1 MKRLAGALLFVCAL
15 VGVACSLVAAAGGQ
29 GAVGRPC
36 LSRISFGVLPVWA
49 RAGFSDPQPRL
60 PHVVGRAG
68 RIAAL
73 VFGYPLLSPPSRVR
87 ANKILWVAR
96 ISPLSPSNLRIS
108 AQRMKGTGKLGR
120 PVERLVVGG
129 PGPSII
135 DLPAAGCWRFTLAWS
150 GRADSLDLNYQANG

>member
-1 MKRLAGALLFVCAL
+1 MKRCVGAVLLVCAL
-15 VGVACSLVAAAGGQ
+15 AGVASMLVAAAGGQ
-29 GAVGRPC
+29 VAVGRPC

-96 ISPLSPSNLRIS
+96 MSPLSLSSLRIS
-108 AQRMKGTGKLGR
+108 AQRMKGTGSSVVPLRGESSEGR
-120 PVERLVVGG
+120 GRRSSTFPPRVAGG
-129 PGPSII
+129 S
-135 DLPAAGCWRFTLAWS
+135 R
-150 GRADSLDLNYQANG
+150 